1 MHNVPRGLHLAAG
14 PLLAVALLAAACGG
28 GGSATPSGT
37 TTPFGTT
44 TPSGTTG
51 VNQRLAERGAEL
63 FTQFGCNTCH
73 STTGQRIVGP
83 PLNGLYGKQVQ
94 LENGQTVTADEAYLR
109 ESILDPDAKI
119 VAGYPKGV
127 MASTIADRMNQIRQD
142 DNVDALVEY
151 IKSLR

>member
-1 MHNVPRGLHLAAG
+1 MPDFFRRS
-14 PLLAVALLAAACGG
+14 LLAGVSLLAIALMATACGG
-28 GGSATPSGT
+28 AGGATPAGT
-37 TTPFGTT
+37 TEG
-44 TPSGTTG
+44 
-51 VNQRLAERGAEL
+51 NEQLAGRGAQL

-73 STTGQRIVGP
+73 STSGQRLVGP
-83 PLNGLYGKQVQ
+83 PLNGLYGKQVR

-127 MASTIADRMNQIRQD
+127 MASGIADRMNQIRQD
-142 DNVDALVEY
+142 DHVDALVAY